1 MSACSGRS
9 SETACALRA
18 PTPSWATAS
27 TLSWTSFSLFHQPA
41 QQHKH
46 DPERDPLNPRNP
58 FYSQTSSQG
67 GDWNQNYSQKNNYPV
82 EHFKWQQMYAGL
94 PWTFLGGGMHVLM
107 LRDSGCPTSPWLWL
121 QGWGCTAPAPPICV
135 PWLPCPLLGR
145 LWTDLHA
152 CLKHGNW
159 AMWEKIIVHVIN
171 WMVLINFSSLEDA
184 VQDFKTTKVCWGNTL
199 PALLFNRLY
208 LLYFSFSLCLFCHL
222 EQYLSLCFPKLMPRD
237 RG

>member
-94 PWTFLGGGMHVLM
+94 PWTFLGGGMHVPCAHAEG
-107 LRDSGCPTSPWLWL
+107 LRVSHLTLALIARLRLHCSCTTHLRAMASLSPAWEALDR
-121 QGWGCTAPAPPICV
+121 PP
-135 PWLPCPLLGR
+135 
-145 LWTDLHA
+145 
-152 CLKHGNW
+152 CL
-159 AMWEKIIVHVIN
+159 
-171 WMVLINFSSLEDA
+171 
-184 VQDFKTTKVCWGNTL
+184 FKTWQLGYVGKNYC
-199 PALLFNRLY
+199 PR
-208 LLYFSFSLCLFCHL
+208 H
-222 EQYLSLCFPKLMPRD
+222 KLN
-237 RG
+237 GIN